1 MKDAVILMTVKSV
14 LGLLIAEALMTAI
27 GEVTGKFEHHTPVWM
42 ATVLASVVTTII
54 YSTFKKKS

>member
-1 MKDAVILMTVKSV
+1 MTVKSV

-27 GEVTGKFEHHTPVWM
+27 GEVTGRFEHHTPVWM

-54 YSTFKKKS
+54 YSSFKKKS